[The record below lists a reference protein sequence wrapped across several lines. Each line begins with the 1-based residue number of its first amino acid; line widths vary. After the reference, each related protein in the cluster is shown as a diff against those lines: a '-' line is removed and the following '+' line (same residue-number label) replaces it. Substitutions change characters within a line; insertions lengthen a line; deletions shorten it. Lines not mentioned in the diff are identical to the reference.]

1 DGRIYPDQIRLILAS
16 KPPPE
21 GHEHRHD
28 DDEHQPG
35 REITHRA
42 HPPFKGGAWHPALPS
57 LNITTECRRCYWCLP
72 DGRTARPP
80 RNTAGRRSCSRG
92 RTGTEERKN
101 HPRTPRSTLRRTSS
115 NCRSPASCR
124 SLSFLPKLGFPPG
137 QKLPERV
144 GVQLRDSLGD
154 GLDCPSRDAAHV
166 GKRRRLTVPSLLL
179 PVVHLLH
186 ELAVA
191 QKLDALLLVRQQVR
205 RRFVVGRQRRGVLV
219 GGRRP
224 LRGGRRGRGGRSSF
238 AGVQPRPNLL
248 AEFGAGFVEYGVGQ
262 EG

>member
-1 DGRIYPDQIRLILAS
+1 PSPALFRSILAS

-92 RTGTEERKN
+92 RTGTEERKS
-101 HPRTPRSTLRRTSS
+101 HPRTPRSTGRRTSC
-115 NCRSPASCR
+115 NCRSSASCR
-124 SLSFLPKLGFPPG
+124 SS
-137 QKLPERV
+137 
-144 GVQLRDSLGD
+144 
-154 GLDCPSRDAAHV
+154 
-166 GKRRRLTVPSLLL
+166 PSLLTS
-179 PVVHLLH
+179 
-186 ELAVA
+186 
-191 QKLDALLLVRQQVR
+191 
-205 RRFVVGRQRRGVLV
+205 RGAA
-219 GGRRP
+219 RP
-224 LRGGRRGRGGRSSF
+224 NTNVPCSASPPISAAASISAISRSS
-238 AGVQPRPNLL
+238 AASSTVYSASTVLSTYSYCSPS
-248 AEFGAGFVEYGVGQ
+248 
-262 EG
+262 